1 MKTEKISLPRR
12 VTHLLA
18 TVPEGLRA
26 KEITER
32 LLGTTPQSTS
42 VAVWKLK
49 QAGTVSHDKVTGI
62 YKLTDVN
69 TQKAQEPKA
78 SKPIV
83 QKVEI
88 VEHKRPMQKLQKQI
102 DELTKDNDRL
112 IANWRGA
119 SESSR
124 DFERK
129 YFDALGV
136 IAYLESKL
144 FKK

>member
-1 MKTEKISLPRR
+1 MTKQKISNGRR
-12 VTHLLA
+12 IVHTLA
-18 TVPEGLRA
+18 TAPEGLTA
-26 KEITER
+26 KDIANR
-32 LLGTTPQSTS
+32 IGALPQSTS
-42 VAVWKLK
+42 ALLWKLK
-49 QAGTVSHDKVTGI
+49 AAGTVSHDKVNGI

-69 TQKAQEPKA
+69 TQGIEAL
-78 SKPIV
+78 KPIV
-83 QKVEI
+83 QQVEI
-88 VEHKRPMQKLQKQI
+88 VEHQRPMQKLQKRI
-102 DELTKDNDRL
+102 DELVKDKDRL
-112 IANWRGA
+112 TANLINA

>member
-1 MKTEKISLPRR
+1 MTTEKISLARQI
-12 VTHLLA
+12 VHTLSTA
-18 TVPEGLRA
+18 TEAMSA
-26 KEITER
+26 KDIATR
-32 LLGTTPQSTS
+32 IGASSQRIS
-42 VAVWKLK
+42 VEVYKLK
-49 QAGTVSHDKVTGI
+49 QAGTVSHDKATAT

-69 TQKAQEPKA
+69 TQA

-88 VEHKRPMQKLQKQI
+88 VEHQRPMQKLQKQI
-102 DELTKDNDRL
+102 DELAKGNAEMTRL
-112 IANWRGA
+112 WRGA

-136 IAYLESKL
+136 IAYLEAKL

>member
-1 MKTEKISLPRR
+1 MTTKKISLARQI
-12 VTHLLA
+12 VHTLA
-18 TVPEGLRA
+18 TSTEAMSA
-26 KEITER
+26 KDLATR
-32 LLGTTPQSTS
+32 LGASSQRIS
-42 VAVWKLK
+42 VEVYKLK
-49 QAGTVSHDKVTGI
+49 QAGTVSHDRATAT

-69 TQKAQEPKA
+69 TQEPQEAKA

-88 VEHKRPMQKLQKQI
+88 VEQQSRVKKLQKQI
-102 DELTKDNDRL
+102 EELIKVNEGLREYVHE
-112 IANWRGA
+112 A
-119 SESSR
+119 SQSSR

-136 IAYLESKL
+136 IAYLEAKL

>member
-1 MKTEKISLPRR
+1 MKTEKLSNGRR
-12 VTHLLA
+12 IIHTLA
-18 TVPEGLRA
+18 TAPEGMTA
-26 KEITER
+26 KDLATRIG
-32 LLGTTPQSTS
+32 LLPQSTS
-42 VAVWKLK
+42 AVLWKLK
-49 QAGTVSHDKVTGI
+49 DAGAISHDKVTGI

-69 TQKAQEPKA
+69 TQI
-78 SKPIV
+78 SKPIA

-88 VEHKRPMQKLQKQI
+88 VEHQRPMQKLQRRI
-102 DELTKDNDRL
+102 EELAKDNDRL
-112 IANWRGA
+112 TANWRIA

-136 IAYLESKL
+136 IAYLETKL

>member
-1 MKTEKISLPRR
+1 MNKEKLSLARR

-18 TVPEGLRA
+18 TVPEGLRS
-26 KEITER
+26 KDITER
-32 LLGTTPQSTS
+32 LLGATSQATS

-49 QAGTVSHDKVTGI
+49 QAGTVSHDKSTGI

-69 TQKAQEPKA
+69 TQETKA
-78 SKPIV
+78 SKPIA
-83 QKVEI
+83 QKFEI
-88 VEHKRPMQKLQKQI
+88 AEHNRPMQRLQKQI

>member
-1 MKTEKISLPRR
+1 MNKQKISLARHIIH
-12 VTHLLA
+12 TLA
-18 TVPEGLRA
+18 TAPEGMTSKDLATRTGA
-26 KEITER
+26 
-32 LLGTTPQSTS
+32 LPQRIS
-42 VAVWKLK
+42 VEVWKLK
-49 QAGTVSHDKVTGI
+49 KAGTISHDKVTGI

-69 TQKAQEPKA
+69 TQEANA
-78 SKPIV
+78 SKPIA

-88 VEHKRPMQKLQKQI
+88 VEHQRPMQKLQRQI
-102 DELTKDNDRL
+102 DELVKDNDRL
-112 IANWRGA
+112 TANWRGA

>member
-1 MKTEKISLPRR
+1 M
-12 VTHLLA
+12 
-18 TVPEGLRA
+18 
-26 KEITER
+26 
-32 LLGTTPQSTS
+32 
-42 VAVWKLK
+42 AVWKLK

-69 TQKAQEPKA
+69 TQETKA

-88 VEHKRPMQKLQKQI
+88 VEHQRPMQKLQKQV
-102 DELTKDNDRL
+102 DELSKDKDRL
-112 IANWRGA
+112 TANLIIA

>member
-1 MKTEKISLPRR
+1 MTKEKISLARR

-18 TVPEGLRA
+18 TVPEGLTA
-26 KEITER
+26 KDIAARTGA
-32 LLGTTPQSTS
+32 LPQRIS
-42 VAVWKLK
+42 VEVWKLK
-49 QAGTVSHDKVTGI
+49 KAGTISHDRSTGI

-69 TQKAQEPKA
+69 TQA

-83 QKVEI
+83 QQVEI
-88 VEHKRPMQKLQKQI
+88 VEHQRPIQRLQKQV
-102 DELTKDNDRL
+102 DELAK
-112 IANWRGA
+112 ANEELRKSWRDA
-119 SESSR
+119 AQSSH

>member
-1 MKTEKISLPRR
+1 MKTEKLSNGRR
-12 VTHLLA
+12 IVHTLA
-18 TVPEGLRA
+18 TEPEGLLAR
-26 KEITER
+26 EIAAR
-32 LLGTTPQSTS
+32 LGALPQTIS
-42 VAVWKLK
+42 ALLWKLK
-49 QAGTVSHDKVTGI
+49 QAGTVNHDKVTGI

>member
-1 MKTEKISLPRR
+1 MKTEKLSNGRR
-12 VTHLLA
+12 IIHTLA
-18 TVPEGLRA
+18 TAPEGMTARDIA
-26 KEITER
+26 AR
-32 LLGTTPQSTS
+32 VGTLPQSTS
-42 VAVWKLK
+42 AVLWKLK
-49 QAGTVSHDKVTGI
+49 AAGAISHDKVTGI

-69 TQKAQEPKA
+69 TQT

-88 VEHKRPMQKLQKQI
+88 VEHQRPMQKLQRRI
-102 DELTKDNDRL
+102 DELAKDNDRL
-112 IANWRGA
+112 TANWRGA

-136 IAYLESKL
+136 IAYLETKL

>member
-1 MKTEKISLPRR
+1 MTKEKLSLSRR

-18 TVPEGLRA
+18 TVPEGLRS
-26 KEITER
+26 KDITER
-32 LLGTTPQSTS
+32 LLGTTAQATS

-49 QAGTVSHDKVTGI
+49 QAGTISHDKVTGI

-69 TQKAQEPKA
+69 TQKAQETKA

-88 VEHKRPMQKLQKQI
+88 VEHQRPMQKLRKQI
-102 DELTKDNDRL
+102 DELAKGNAEMTRL
-112 IANWRGA
+112 WRGA

-129 YFDALGV
+129 YFDALAV
-136 IAYLESKL
+136 IAYLEARLAK
-144 FKK
+144 

>member
-1 MKTEKISLPRR
+1 MNKEKLSLARR
-12 VTHLLA
+12 VVHTLA
-18 TVPEGLRA
+18 TSPEGMTA
-26 KEITER
+26 KDLATR
-32 LLGTTPQSTS
+32 TGALPQRIS
-42 VAVWKLK
+42 VEVWKLK
-49 QAGTVSHDKVTGI
+49 KAGTVSHDRSTGI

-69 TQKAQEPKA
+69 TQKAEEPKA
-78 SKPIV
+78 SKPIA

-88 VEHKRPMQKLQKQI
+88 VEHQRPMQKLQKRI

-112 IANWRGA
+112 TANWRGA

-136 IAYLESKL
+136 IAYLEAKL

>member
-1 MKTEKISLPRR
+1 MTKQKLSNGRR
-12 VTHLLA
+12 IVHALA
-18 TVPEGLRA
+18 TEPEGLLA
-26 KEITER
+26 KDIAAR
-32 LLGTTPQSTS
+32 LGVLPQSTS
-42 VAVWKLK
+42 ALLWKLK
-49 QAGTVSHDKVTGI
+49 QAGAISHDKVTGI

-69 TQKAQEPKA
+69 TQKAEETKA

-88 VEHKRPMQKLQKQI
+88 VEHQSLANKLRKQI
-102 DELTKDNDRL
+102 DELTKTNEGLREYVHEV
-112 IANWRGA
+112 
-119 SESSR
+119 SQSSR

-136 IAYLESKL
+136 IAYLEAKL